1 MPRLRNMLGETGTV
15 EIAVPDDEPLVVV
28 YRRGNLTPRLQA
40 RALELQRM
48 DPATVTPET
57 VLGIAEIYAAIIE
70 SWNLTDDDGRVI
82 PTTAAS
88 LVDVDF
94 GTLNLVLAAI
104 GREQAPDP
112 TSSAASSNGSSAAAS
127 SELHLITTGS

>member
-1 MPRLRNMLGETGTV
+1 MPKLKNMLGETGTV
-15 EIAVPDDEPLVVV
+15 EIPVPGDEPLVVV

-40 RALELQRM
+40 KALELQRL
-48 DPATVTPET
+48 DPADVTPER

-70 SWNLTDDDGRVI
+70 SWNLTDDAGAVI

-94 GTLNLVLAAI
+94 GTLNLVLGAI

-112 TSSAASSNGSSAAAS
+112 TSGAASSNGSSAAAS
-127 SELHLITTGS
+127 SELHPITTGS